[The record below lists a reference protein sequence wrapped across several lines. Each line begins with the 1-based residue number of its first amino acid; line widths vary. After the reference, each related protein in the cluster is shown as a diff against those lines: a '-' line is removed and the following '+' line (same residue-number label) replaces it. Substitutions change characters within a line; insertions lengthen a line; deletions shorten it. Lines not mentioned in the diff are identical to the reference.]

1 MSRRNILP
9 ILLAAASASACMV
22 QITHVSDPEPLF
34 RRARLEAEH
43 YQGRRGP
50 AHELNVLV
58 FDPGERQVVRVS
70 VPMWM
75 VRVADR
81 HVDWDKQVDG
91 RAEDDLDR
99 EERIARRVRRHVRV
113 EDIEKA
119 GLGILA
125 EVVDDDGEQVLV
137 WLK

>member
-1 MSRRNILP
+1 MV
-9 ILLAAASASACMV
+9 LAAAAASGCMV

-34 RRARLEAEH
+34 RRARLEAER

-58 FDPGERQVVRVS
+58 FEPSERQVVRVS

-75 VRVADR
+75 VRVAER
-81 HVDWDKQVDG
+81 HVDWDREISG
-91 RAEDDLDR
+91 RSERDLDP
-99 EERIARRVRRHVRV
+99 EERAARSLRRHVRL

-119 GLGILA
+119 GLGVLA